1 MKKLFA
7 LITIIIIVGFS
18 VTGCGTNDEKQTSSS
33 NVETNYNTEEVA
45 GEIEDQEKKE
55 ETTNKEEQNDTEIK
69 EDTEA
74 VEHSGDAEKVLFSFF
89 EAMTDQDVEKAR
101 EYVLYDDLD
110 YPFLA
115 LEEGLDYYSENKP
128 IDIIKVE
135 ELSED
140 MKMIYV
146 NIDTPEKKIEDSYL
160 LKKVDNAWRVA
171 TQGVISRYQ
180 SVHTD
185 DQVKDG
191 EIGIYLKNIYHDY
204 NGVDTYAVNIVNNT
218 DEKFNIGFVNRG
230 AVIYE
235 NDAGKGYIE
244 LQENFVVNPYNKNIL
259 FFTVDS
265 SEGPVKSIVLK
276 EVMLGL
282 QAQTSEVEVFMGE
295 MIEQ

>member
-146 NIDTPEKKIEDSYL
+146 NIDTPEKKIEYSFRTITLDILADIQHDGDGAKGPKYPCRSTSITYI
-160 LKKVDNAWRVA
+160 D
-171 TQGVISRYQ
+171 I
-180 SVHTD
+180 HT
-185 DQVKDG
+185 
-191 EIGIYLKNIYHDY
+191 IFFRN
-204 NGVDTYAVNIVNNT
+204 
-218 DEKFNIGFVNRG
+218 FNIM
-230 AVIYE
+230 APYL
-235 NDAGKGYIE
+235 DTAG
-244 LQENFVVNPYNKNIL
+244 
-259 FFTVDS
+259 
-265 SEGPVKSIVLK
+265 
-276 EVMLGL
+276 
-282 QAQTSEVEVFMGE
+282 
-295 MIEQ
+295 